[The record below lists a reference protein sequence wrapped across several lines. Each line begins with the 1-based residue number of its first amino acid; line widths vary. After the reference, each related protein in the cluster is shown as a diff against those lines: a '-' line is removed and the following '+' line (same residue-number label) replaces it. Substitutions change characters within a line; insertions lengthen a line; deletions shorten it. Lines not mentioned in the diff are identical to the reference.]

1 MSSMRR
7 VELERGGRVP
17 NMKRLLVVDDSRA
30 IRSYLEVHLS
40 PYFYVTLIDNGQD
53 AISLAQEEPFS
64 LVLSDVNMPHLSGFQ
79 LHEKLRQLKPQL
91 PVVLMTDADIDHYL
105 GDAMSYRV
113 QHIFAKAAF
122 RADFDCTRRLLNQLS
137 EPARFGMERY
147 LGSGGEV
154 RSLVVGAWE
163 ELPGA
168 LEQCQR
174 LLQRFPRHDVYQRML
189 PLLVESLLAPVDAG
203 TMEAGPPL
211 EGQLVLS
218 VGADWQRVGFGV
230 RDEMGLLT
238 HHQVLEQLTEYHQH
252 RQPSLLHSHG
262 LLQARWMVDSSVL
275 TLVPG
280 QQTELLCFDLLQ
292 GYKGHRSL
300 HVHELTDERYR

>member
-1 MSSMRR
+1 MSGTQGAERK
-7 VELERGGRVP
+7 RGGRVP

-30 IRSYLEVHLS
+30 IRSYLEVRLS
-40 PYFYVTLIDNGQD
+40 PYFNVTLIDNGAD
-53 AISLAQEEPFS
+53 AISLAQEESFS
-64 LVLSDVNMPHLSGFQ
+64 LVLSDVNMPVLSGFQ
-79 LHEKLRQLKPQL
+79 VHEKLRQLQPRL

-105 GDAMSYRV
+105 GDALTYQV

-154 RSLVVGAWE
+154 RSLVVGAWG

-203 TMEAGPPL
+203 AMEAGPPL
-211 EGQLVLS
+211 EGQLVIS

-238 HHQVLEQLTEYHQH
+238 HTQVLEQLLTYRQSRVPAQLHQ
-252 RQPSLLHSHG
+252 QG
-262 LLQARWMVDSSVL
+262 LVQARWLVDSSML
-275 TLVPG
+275 TIVPG

-300 HVHELTDERYR
+300 HIHEKSL